1 MLGIG
6 GVFFD
11 GVPDAVD
18 VDGDGGCIAEG
29 FHAPDAVVD
38 GFPAENDI
46 RVNHKKFKQLEFFVG
61 KQFVS
66 PRTVTMRVDE
76 FKVISPIVMM
86 PVFSFAVPFR
96 RS

>member
-1 MLGIG
+1 MLGVC

-18 VDGDGGCIAEG
+18 VDGDGGCVAEG

-46 RVNHKKFKQLEFFVG
+46 RIIRNSSSWNSLLGSSLF
-61 KQFVS
+61 S

-86 PVFSFAVPFR
+86 PVFSFAVPFS

>member
-46 RVNHKKFKQLEFFVG
+46 RVNHKEFKQLEFLIEKRKPLVRPG
-61 KQFVS
+61 VQLS
-66 PRTVTMRVDE
+66 
-76 FKVISPIVMM
+76 
-86 PVFSFAVPFR
+86 FSVE
-96 RS
+96 SLI